1 VLLDRW
7 QILCYTFVEVRQLN
21 APPNANRSID
31 QESVGNSLGVR
42 LRARR
47 KALGLSLRS
56 LAARTGVSASFL
68 SQVERGIVSPSIQ
81 SLIAVSRALEVPI
94 YHFLLESPDPVVRHD
109 RRRRLIMPN
118 TSVDYELLCP
128 DVHRSM
134 EVSLGRL
141 EPNAASSEEPLAHP
155 TEEFMLVLEGV
166 MEIEIGPRRYV
177 LEPGDTIYYHGI
189 APHRFFSVG
198 DQDLIFISAV
208 SPPVVGWRPNA
219 SQT

>member
-1 VLLDRW
+1 LD
-7 QILCYTFVEVRQLN
+7 
-21 APPNANRSID
+21 APPEANRRTD
-31 QESVGNSLGVR
+31 QEFVGNSVGVR
-42 LRARR
+42 MRARR

-81 SLIAVSRALEVPI
+81 TLIAVSRALEVPI
-94 YHFLLESPDPVVRHD
+94 YHFLLESPDPVVRRD

-166 MEIEIGPRRYV
+166 MEIEIGPSRYV

-219 SQT
+219 SQES

>member
-1 VLLDRW
+1 M
-7 QILCYTFVEVRQLN
+7 N
-21 APPNANRSID
+21 APPTTNPSID
-31 QESVGNSLGVR
+31 QESINNGLGLR

-56 LAARTGVSASFL
+56 LAASTGVSASFL

-81 SLIAVSRALEVPI
+81 TLTAVSRALEVPI

-128 DVHRSM
+128 DVYRSM

-141 EPNAASSEEPLAHP
+141 EANAASSEEPLAHP

-177 LEPGDTIYYHGI
+177 LEAGDTIYYHGI

-198 DQDLIFISAV
+198 DQDLVFISAV
-208 SPPVVGWRPNA
+208 SPPVTGWRPNA
-219 SQT
+219 SQPS

>member
-1 VLLDRW
+1 V
-7 QILCYTFVEVRQLN
+7 
-21 APPNANRSID
+21 
-31 QESVGNSLGVR
+31 
-42 LRARR
+42 
-47 KALGLSLRS
+47 
-56 LAARTGVSASFL
+56 AARTGVSASFL

-141 EPNAASSEEPLAHP
+141 EANAASSDEPLAHA

-177 LEPGDTIYYHGI
+177 LEPGDAIYFHGI

-198 DQDLIFISAV
+198 DRDLIFISAV

-219 SQT
+219 SQTS